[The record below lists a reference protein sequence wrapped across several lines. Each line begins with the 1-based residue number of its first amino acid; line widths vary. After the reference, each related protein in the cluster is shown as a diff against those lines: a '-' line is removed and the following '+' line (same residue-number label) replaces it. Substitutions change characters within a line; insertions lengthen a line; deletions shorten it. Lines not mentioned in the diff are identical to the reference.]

1 MCFASHPRS
10 RRSCCRTVERPGE
23 VVAFDIDPIDF
34 DRDWGRLRPIARV
47 GCPVMGVLLTASRLF
62 DGNRFIEKGAVW
74 IDGGDIRFAGP
85 AGNVPRECPAER
97 KDYGEA
103 TISPGFIDL
112 HIHCL
117 GTRDYS
123 VNAFLMEDE
132 RAAALRMVP
141 RLRELLEAGFTSERD
156 CGS

>member
-1 MCFASHPRS
+1 DMGILLAAS
-10 RRSCCRTVERPGE
+10 
-23 VVAFDIDPIDF
+23 
-34 DRDWGRLRPIARV
+34 W
-47 GCPVMGVLLTASRLF
+47 LF
-62 DGNRFIEKGAVW
+62 DGHRFIEKGAVW

-97 KDYGEA
+97 KDFGEA

-132 RAAALRMVP
+132 RGAALRMVP
-141 RLRELLEAGFTSERD
+141 RLRELLEAGFTSARD
-156 CGS
+156 CGSGPGVPLRDAIVEGSIQGPRLCPARAGISQT